1 MRIKRQGIIV
11 WFQHMK
17 NIKQIKRYGHLLYA
31 SKKLKYAVIYVDQTE
46 LEDIENKLLKLSF
59 VSKIDRS
66 FKPFVQTNYE
76 NAKPDKAKQ
85 YDYKMGI

>member
-11 WFQHMK
+11 WFQHLK
-17 NIKQIKRYGHLLYA
+17 NIKQIKKYGHLIYA
-31 SKKLKYAVIYVDQTE
+31 SKKLKYAVIYVDRSE
-46 LEDIENKLLKLSF
+46 IEFVEKKLLKLSF
-59 VSKIDRS
+59 VTKIDRS
-66 FKPFVQTNYE
+66 FKPFVQTNFE

>member
-1 MRIKRQGIIV
+1 MKIERQGMIV

-17 NIKQIKRYGHLLYA
+17 NIKQIKKYGHLIYA
-31 SKKLKYAVIYVDQTE
+31 SKKLKYAVIYVDQAE
-46 LEDIENKLLKLSF
+46 VEVIEKKLLKFSF

-66 FKPFVQTNYE
+66 YKPFVQTTFE